1 MNSDKNKKFYPGDL
15 SISVVMIS
23 LNEAHHLEDVAK
35 NLSGWAKEIF
45 LIDSYSKDDTI
56 DKALELGIHV
66 VQRKFQGFGDQWNFA
81 IENMPIKTD
90 WVMKL
95 DPDERMSDELKDSIT
110 QTITK
115 NVDRVDGMVV
125 RRKLW
130 FLGKPIPITQ
140 DLLRVWR
147 VGRGAFTD
155 VSVNEH
161 VFLKGTHKLISGELA
176 HLDSANLE
184 HWFDKQNNYSSS
196 EAEIIYE
203 NKSLADK
210 PLFFGT
216 SFQRRMWI
224 KKNFRFFPLRYFL
237 FFLYHFIYLKAYRAG
252 KVGFIWS
259 WSRVLVMKLAHYK
272 AYEMELFN
280 RRYNQIHKGPG
291 KPDLRVEQ
299 Y

>member
-1 MNSDKNKKFYPGDL
+1 MNSVKNNIFHPGDL

-23 LNEAHHLEDVAK
+23 LNEGHHLEEIVK
-35 NLSGWAKEIF
+35 NVSGWAKEIF
-45 LIDSYSKDDTI
+45 LVDSYSKDDTI
-56 DKALELGIHV
+56 DKAIELGIKV
-66 VQRKFQGFGDQWNFA
+66 VQRKFNGFGDQWNFA
-81 IENMPIKTD
+81 IENLPITTD

-95 DPDERMSDELKDSIT
+95 DPDERISDELKDSIT
-110 QTITK
+110 K
-115 NVDRVDGMVV
+115 NIAKNIDRIDGMIV

-147 VGRGAFTD
+147 AGRGSFTD

-161 VFLKGTHKLISGELA
+161 VVLQGTCKLIKGELA
-176 HLDSANLE
+176 HLDSSNLE
-184 HWFDKQNNYSSS
+184 HWFDKQNNYSTS

-203 NKSLADK
+203 DKPLADK
-210 PLFFGT
+210 SLFFGT
-216 SFQRRMWI
+216 RFQRRMWL
-224 KKNFRFFPLRYFL
+224 KKNFRYFPLKYLL
-237 FFLYHFIYLKAYRAG
+237 FFLYHFFILKAFKAG

-272 AYEMELFN
+272 SYEMELFD
-280 RRYNQIHKGPG
+280 RKYHQMSKGPG
-291 KPDLRVEQ
+291 KPDLRVKQ